1 MDIILCIPIEGSIE
15 THADKQSH
23 EYGTRA
29 HPHVCGLESK
39 SMYTKAIKSAN
50 VLTAT
55 ARLESSGNKSNL
67 LTSNRSSFN
76 DNNVQGK

>member
-1 MDIILCIPIEGSIE
+1 MDIILCILIQSVIE
-15 THADKQSH
+15 THSDKRRH
-23 EYGTRA
+23 EHGTRT
-29 HPHVCGLESK
+29 HKHVCGLESK
-39 SMYTKAIKSAN
+39 SIYSKTIKSAN

-76 DNNVQGK
+76 DNNIQGN